1 MRQAITIGWQAAT
14 AHGRLFRRCSISFEA
29 RCALFDTQCDLAAL
43 VYQQDED
50 PDQILRDFAA
60 HLNGVLA
67 GRPQQT
73 FCEALE

>member
-1 MRQAITIGWQAAT
+1 
-14 AHGRLFRRCSISFEA
+14 
-29 RCALFDTQCDLAAL
+29 LFDTQCDLAAL

-67 GRPQQT
+67 GHPQQT

>member
-1 MRQAITIGWQAAT
+1 
-14 AHGRLFRRCSISFEA
+14 
-29 RCALFDTQCDLAAL
+29 LFDTQCDLAAL

-73 FCEALE
+73 FCEALN